1 MKIFVLGLNHKSAPL
16 DVLEKLSFDTEQ
28 TLQALRQL
36 KSRFE
41 EAEFVLLSTCNR
53 VELYCACKRL
63 NPVVVD
69 DLVKFLSEFHLV
81 SPDEFQEYLY
91 IHSDEDAVRHLLK
104 VASSLDSLVV
114 GEGQIIGQVKE
125 SYRFACTAESTGK
138 VLNRLFHC
146 AFTTG
151 KKIHTTTSISQ
162 GRVSVA
168 GVAVELVK
176 QLFTDISTAR
186 VVVIGAGEMGEL
198 LARHLLKIGCGDI
211 NIVNRSY
218 DRAAVLAKRHK
229 VTARK
234 WEDLREQITEADIV
248 IASAAVKDY
257 LYTKKSFM
265 NIMND
270 RKNRTILVID
280 IAVPR
285 NFEPSVSEVKN
296 VHLYSIDDLSEVAA
310 ANRKAREKDIAG
322 GMKIIHEDVNAFMD
336 WLGANEI
343 GPLIGQLE
351 EKFIRI
357 SRDEMERFFVGV
369 RQDASCREVLEM
381 MVSRIVNKL
390 MHCVIKNVDTVTKES
405 GPTEAAK
412 LVNRIVRQAEAITSE
427 SGQKKDVHS

>member
-16 DVLEKLSFDTEQ
+16 AVLEKMAFDAEQ
-28 TLQALRQL
+28 VLRALRRL
-36 KSRFE
+36 KSTFE
-41 EAEFVLLSTCNR
+41 GAEFVLLSTCNR
-53 VELYCACKRL
+53 VELYCVCSRT

-69 DLVKFLSEFHLV
+69 NLVKYLSEFHHIP
-81 SPDEFQEYLY
+81 SEEFREYLY
-91 IHSDEDAVRHLLK
+91 IHRDEDAVRHLLK
-104 VASSLDSLVV
+104 VASSLDSLIV

-125 SYRFACTAESTGK
+125 SYRLACTAKSTGK

-146 AFTTG
+146 AFATG
-151 KKIHTTTSISQ
+151 KRIHTTTSIAQ

-168 GVAVELVK
+168 GVAVDLVK
-176 QLFTDISTAR
+176 KLSVDISSAK

-198 LARHLLKIGCGDI
+198 FVRHLLKIGCGDI

-218 DRAAVLAKRHK
+218 DRALVLAKRHK

-234 WEDLREQITEADIV
+234 WEDLQEQLIQADIV

-257 LYTKKSFM
+257 LYTKRSFIE
-265 NIMND
+265 IMND
-270 RKNRTILVID
+270 RQKQNVLIID

-285 NFEPSVSEVKN
+285 DFEPSVNEIDN
-296 VHLYSIDDLSEVAA
+296 VHLYSIDDLSDVAGQ
-310 ANRKAREKDIAG
+310 NRKAREKDIAE
-322 GMKIIHEDVNAFMD
+322 GMKIIHEDVDAFMD
-336 WLGANEI
+336 WLSANEI

-357 SRDEMERFFVGV
+357 SQYEMERFFVGV
-369 RQDASCREVLEM
+369 RQEATCREVLEM
-381 MVSRIVNKL
+381 MVNRIVNKL
-390 MHCVIKNVDTVTKES
+390 MHCVIKNVDTVTKEN

>member
-16 DVLEKLSFDTEQ
+16 AVLEKLAFDAEQ
-28 TLQALRQL
+28 TLRALKLL
-36 KSRFE
+36 KGRFE
-41 EAEFVLLSTCNR
+41 GAEFVLLSTCNR
-53 VELYCACKRL
+53 VELYCACNRL
-63 NPVVVD
+63 NPVVLD
-69 DLVKFLSEFHLV
+69 DLVKFLSEFHHTP
-81 SPDEFQEYLY
+81 SEKFQEYLY
-91 IHSDEDAVRHLLK
+91 INSDEDAVRHLLK

-125 SYRFACTAESTGK
+125 SYRLACTAKSTGK

-176 QLFTDISTAR
+176 QLFIDISSAKA
-186 VVVIGAGEMGEL
+186 VIIGAGEMGEL
-198 LARHLLKIGCGDI
+198 LVQHLLKIGCRDI

-218 DRAAVLAKRHK
+218 DRAMILAKRHK

-234 WEDLREQITEADIV
+234 WEDLQEQLSEADVV

-257 LYTKKSFM
+257 LYTKKSFV
-265 NIMND
+265 NIMKD
-270 RKNRTILVID
+270 RKKRTVLIID
-280 IAVPR
+280 IGVPR
-285 NFEPSVSEVKN
+285 NFEPSVNEIDN
-296 VHLYSIDDLSEVAA
+296 VHLYSIDDLSEVAKQ
-310 ANRKAREKDIAG
+310 NRKARENDIAA

-336 WLGANEI
+336 WLGTNEI

-351 EKFIRI
+351 KKFIQI
-357 SRDEMERFFVGV
+357 SQYEMKRFFVGV
-369 RQDASCREVLEM
+369 RQEAPCREVLEM
-381 MVSRIVNKL
+381 MVNRIVNKL
-390 MHCVIKNVDTVTKES
+390 MHCVIKNVDTVTREN

-427 SGQKKDVHS
+427 SDQKKDVHS